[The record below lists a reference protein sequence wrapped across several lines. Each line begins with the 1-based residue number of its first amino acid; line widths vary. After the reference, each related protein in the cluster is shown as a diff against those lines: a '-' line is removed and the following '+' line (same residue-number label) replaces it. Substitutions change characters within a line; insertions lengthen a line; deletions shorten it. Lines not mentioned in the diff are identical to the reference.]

1 MGIGTSI
8 LLIAVGAILAYAV
21 NADISGIEI
30 DTAGQILL
38 IIGIIGL
45 IISLL
50 YEFMYSRPR
59 RTAVTR
65 YDEAPPVVE
74 REREVPVRERFRD
87 RY

>member
-8 LLIAVGAILAYAV
+8 VLIALGAILAYAV
-21 NADISGIEI
+21 NVDISGIEL
-30 DTAGQILL
+30 DTAGKILL
-38 IIGIIGL
+38 AIGVLGL

-59 RTAVTR
+59 RPGYR
-65 YDEAPPVVE
+65 DEVPVV
-74 REREVPVRERFRD
+74 REREVPPPTRYRD